1 MSMRQIIWIFGLWIV
16 LSATTSLAL
25 EPSEVAVVCNGG
37 LKESCTLAEYYMAVR
52 EIPARNLIII
62 RPTAKESI
70 SREDFLADI
79 AKPVNKALVKRF
91 PSGAIKALAVVYGI
105 PLSVGPPS
113 RTEGEEKRFRQLLE
127 RRENLRDTL
136 KGEEKSGSHEVVRAR
151 LKEVDNEL
159 KKLRKNNFRAAV
171 DSELMLVLAGDYPL
185 QDWLE
190 NPFFIGNRDKAG
202 EMPIAK
208 EKVVMVSR
216 LDGPS
221 PAIVRRVIDDSLAAE
236 QTGLSGTAYFDA
248 RYPFPEKRPSSAL
261 GFYDLSIH
269 RAADRLRQAKRMPV
283 VVDSEDRL
291 FQPGEAADAALYCGW
306 YSLARYVDAFTWRKG
321 AVGYHIASQ
330 ECQTLRD
337 GKSQVW
343 CKRMLE
349 EGAAA
354 VVGPVGEPFLQAF
367 PVPEVFFSLL
377 VDGRYSLAESYLLS
391 LPWLSWKMVLVG
403 DPLYRPFK
411 LPRGTEQ

>member
-1 MSMRQIIWIFGLWIV
+1 MNLWRTVWILV
-16 LSATTSLAL
+16 VVKLLLPAAVLAL
-25 EPSEVAVVCNGG
+25 QPSEVAVVCNKDF
-37 LKESCTLAEYYMAVR
+37 KESCALAEYYLSKR
-52 EIPARNLIII
+52 NIPEKNLIAL
-62 RPTAKESI
+62 RTTREQSV
-70 SREDFLADI
+70 SRAAFEADI
-79 AKPVNKALVKRF
+79 AQPVRAALSKRF
-91 PSGAIKALAVVYGI
+91 APGEVRALAVVYGV

-113 RTEGEEKRFRQLLE
+113 RTAGEEQRFRQLGE
-127 RRENLRDTL
+127 RREVLREILNKDSAADSRGDL
-136 KGEEKSGSHEVVRAR
+136 GVELEELEK
-151 LKEVDNEL
+151 EL
-159 KKLRKNNFRAAV
+159 KMLRKNNFRAAV

-190 NPFFIGNRDKAG
+190 NPLFIGNRDKAG
-202 EMPIAK
+202 EMPINK
-208 EKVVMVSR
+208 ERVVMVGR

-221 PAIVRRVIDDSLAAE
+221 PAIVRRLIDDSLAAE
-236 QTGLSGTAYFDA
+236 QEGLSGTAYFDA
-248 RYPFPEKRPSSAL
+248 RYPLPEKRPSSAL

-269 RAADRLRQAKRMPV
+269 RAADRVRQAKRMPV

-306 YSLARYVDAFTWRKG
+306 YSLARYVDAFAWRKG

-354 VVGPVGEPFLQAF
+354 VIGPVGEPFLQAF
-367 PVPEVFFSLL
+367 PIPEVFFSLL
-377 VDGRYSLAESYLLS
+377 VDGRYTLAESYLFS

-411 LPRGTEQ
+411 LPRGTEP